1 MAKGIDPKFVH
12 YGIRKDD
19 LAMIEAICEAE
30 GVDFDWLS
38 EDILKAYHAKKVDVI
53 EMSDNETEDIIRN
66 AIQKNTSINTIM
78 LIQRIKISNYKTYL
92 SLDLDLTVDDDR
104 PIILIG
110 GANGGGKTTLFEAI
124 SGALYGLKI
133 ENKEHFMEL
142 LNQGALNTAKPEIS
156 LQITFV
162 GKVLGQQQKY
172 ILKRVYQLNPQG
184 KPLESVS
191 LNMNGNMYVYGTM
204 TAPKDR
210 VKAEQEINKIIK
222 ANLPQE
228 LSQYFLFDAMQSS
241 ELLKKNVFAQTIR
254 DNFENVLG
262 FKKYLQLKRAAEKL
276 QQEWA
281 QQRLEAEKE
290 AQEYNE
296 LCAQKD
302 KLTADLNTC
311 IAEQDTKYKY
321 LASVE
326 VEYKRAKDGAQ
337 EASAL
342 NKKIQ
347 ELASKID
354 DIVKRAATYAEDLKA
369 FVDNI
374 EIDLFLPKLAS
385 NLAQEINNILH
396 IKEQLQKEN
405 TGAYPLETLKDV
417 TNKIITYLKD
427 LSLCS
432 ESVDEEQV
440 VSHIVA
446 IQNSTNKEDPF
457 GYLDE
462 AEVTA
467 LSNLVKRT
475 GSNQFIALDRQRQ
488 ELEIQLSTLDNLR
501 SQKQTLEQT
510 QAGGNEYLI
519 QNYEAAQKQI
529 EKLKGQE
536 ATLKADIQRL
546 EKRIHQFDVQIQ
558 QEPDIKFDTLVKLK
572 PLFEKIADSL
582 LKKKKA
588 QIESEMQQQ
597 LNKLLVSYKGHVA
610 KVELSDSI
618 EQFNIKLYHTAGN
631 EISLNQL
638 NAASKQIF
646 IQVLLK
652 VLRNLGD
659 YNPPVMI
666 DTVMGVLDNES
677 RDALMEEYFPQLAEQ
692 TILLCTTSEIRTDSD
707 YIKLEPFISK
717 TYTLHRNVEA
727 QNTTVEDGYFGLTL
741 NQ

>member
-1 MAKGIDPKFVH
+1 
-12 YGIRKDD
+12 
-19 LAMIEAICEAE
+19 
-30 GVDFDWLS
+30 
-38 EDILKAYHAKKVDVI
+38 
-53 EMSDNETEDIIRN
+53 
-66 AIQKNTSINTIM
+66 M

-666 DTVMGVLDNES
+666 DSVMGVLDNES

>member
-1 MAKGIDPKFVH
+1 
-12 YGIRKDD
+12 
-19 LAMIEAICEAE
+19 
-30 GVDFDWLS
+30 
-38 EDILKAYHAKKVDVI
+38 
-53 EMSDNETEDIIRN
+53 
-66 AIQKNTSINTIM
+66 M
-78 LIQRIKISNYKTYL
+78 LIQKIKISNFKTYL

-110 GANGGGKTTLFEAI
+110 GSNGGGKTTLFEAI

-142 LNQGALNTAKPEIS
+142 LNQGAVNRVKPEIS

-172 ILKRVYQLNPQG
+172 ILKRIYQLNPQG
-184 KPLESVS
+184 RPLESVS

-204 TAPKDR
+204 TAPKER
-210 VKAEQEINKIIK
+210 VRAEQEISKIIK

-241 ELLKKNVFAQTIR
+241 ELLKKNVFQQTIR

-281 QQRLEAEKE
+281 EQRLEAEKE
-290 AQEYNE
+290 AKEYNSLCNQKEQLISE
-296 LCAQKD
+296 LNAN
-302 KLTADLNTC
+302 L
-311 IAEQDTKYKY
+311 AEQDRLYKY
-321 LASVE
+321 MSSVE
-326 VEYKRAKDGAQ
+326 DEYQQAKDGAQ
-337 EASAL
+337 QAANLS
-342 NKKIQ
+342 KRIQDVDGKIRAIT
-347 ELASKID
+347 EE
-354 DIVKRAATYAEDLKA
+354 AATYAENLKA
-369 FVDNI
+369 FIDNI
-374 EIDLFLPKLAS
+374 EINVFLPQLAS
-385 NLAQEINNILH
+385 NLSQEINNILRV
-396 IKEQLQKEN
+396 KEQLQKQS
-405 TGAYPLETLKDV
+405 TGAYPIETLREV
-417 TNKIITYLKD
+417 TAKIIDYLKE

-432 ESVDEEQV
+432 QAVDEENV

-446 IQNSTNKEDPF
+446 MQNTTNVTDPYD
-457 GYLDE
+457 YLNTT
-462 AEVTA
+462 EVDV
-467 LSNLVKRT
+467 LRELPKKGN
-475 GSNQFIALDRQRQ
+475 GNQFVSIDRKRQ
-488 ELEIQLSTLDNLR
+488 DMEIKLANLDNLR
-501 SQKQTLEQT
+501 TEKRTLEQT
-510 QAGGNEYLI
+510 QAGGNGLLI
-519 QNYEAAQKQI
+519 ANYEDAKRSVD
-529 EKLKGQE
+529 KLKTQE
-536 ATLKADIQRL
+536 DNLKNDIQRL
-546 EKRIHQFDVQIQ
+546 EKRIHQYDVQIQ
-558 QEPDIKFDTLVKLK
+558 QEPDVKFDTLVKLRPFFDK
-572 PLFEKIADSL
+572 VADNL

-588 QIESEMQQQ
+588 QIETEMQSQ
-597 LNKLLVSYKGHVA
+597 LNRLLVSYKGHVGR
-610 KVELSDSI
+610 VELSDSM
-618 EQFNIKLYHTAGN
+618 ENFNIKLYHSAGN

-717 TYTLHRNVEA
+717 TYTLHRNVEE
-727 QNTTVEDGYFGLTL
+727 QNTTIDEGYFGISL

>member
-1 MAKGIDPKFVH
+1 
-12 YGIRKDD
+12 
-19 LAMIEAICEAE
+19 
-30 GVDFDWLS
+30 
-38 EDILKAYHAKKVDVI
+38 
-53 EMSDNETEDIIRN
+53 
-66 AIQKNTSINTIM
+66 M
-78 LIQRIKISNYKTYL
+78 LIQRIRISNYKTYL

-519 QNYEAAQKQI
+519 QNYEATQKQI

-588 QIESEMQQQ
+588 QIENEMQQQ

>member
-1 MAKGIDPKFVH
+1 
-12 YGIRKDD
+12 
-19 LAMIEAICEAE
+19 
-30 GVDFDWLS
+30 
-38 EDILKAYHAKKVDVI
+38 
-53 EMSDNETEDIIRN
+53 
-66 AIQKNTSINTIM
+66 M

-92 SLDLDLTVDDDR
+92 SLDLDLKVDDDR

-666 DTVMGVLDNES
+666 DTVMGVLDNAS

>member
-1 MAKGIDPKFVH
+1 
-12 YGIRKDD
+12 
-19 LAMIEAICEAE
+19 
-30 GVDFDWLS
+30 
-38 EDILKAYHAKKVDVI
+38 
-53 EMSDNETEDIIRN
+53 
-66 AIQKNTSINTIM
+66 M

-347 ELASKID
+347 ELAGKID

-457 GYLDE
+457 GFLDE
-462 AEVTA
+462 AEVAA

-529 EKLKGQE
+529 EKLKAQE
-536 ATLKADIQRL
+536 VTLKADIQRL

>member
-1 MAKGIDPKFVH
+1 
-12 YGIRKDD
+12 
-19 LAMIEAICEAE
+19 
-30 GVDFDWLS
+30 
-38 EDILKAYHAKKVDVI
+38 
-53 EMSDNETEDIIRN
+53 
-66 AIQKNTSINTIM
+66 M

-281 QQRLEAEKE
+281 RQRLEAEKE

-374 EIDLFLPKLAS
+374 EIDLFLPKFAS

-510 QAGGNEYLI
+510 PAGVNEYLI

-529 EKLKGQE
+529 DKLKGQE

-610 KVELSDSI
+610 RVELSDSI

>member
-1 MAKGIDPKFVH
+1 
-12 YGIRKDD
+12 
-19 LAMIEAICEAE
+19 
-30 GVDFDWLS
+30 
-38 EDILKAYHAKKVDVI
+38 
-53 EMSDNETEDIIRN
+53 
-66 AIQKNTSINTIM
+66 M

-254 DNFENVLG
+254 DSFENVLG

-347 ELASKID
+347 ELTSKID

>member
-1 MAKGIDPKFVH
+1 M
-12 YGIRKDD
+12 
-19 LAMIEAICEAE
+19 
-30 GVDFDWLS
+30 
-38 EDILKAYHAKKVDVI
+38 
-53 EMSDNETEDIIRN
+53 
-66 AIQKNTSINTIM
+66 
-78 LIQRIKISNYKTYL
+78 
-92 SLDLDLTVDDDR
+92 
-104 PIILIG
+104 
-110 GANGGGKTTLFEAI
+110 
-124 SGALYGLKI
+124 
-133 ENKEHFMEL
+133 
-142 LNQGALNTAKPEIS
+142 
-156 LQITFV
+156 
-162 GKVLGQQQKY
+162 
-172 ILKRVYQLNPQG
+172 
-184 KPLESVS
+184 ESVS

-281 QQRLEAEKE
+281 RQRLEAEKE

-374 EIDLFLPKLAS
+374 EIDLFLPKFAS

-610 KVELSDSI
+610 RVELSDSI

>member
-1 MAKGIDPKFVH
+1 
-12 YGIRKDD
+12 
-19 LAMIEAICEAE
+19 
-30 GVDFDWLS
+30 
-38 EDILKAYHAKKVDVI
+38 
-53 EMSDNETEDIIRN
+53 
-66 AIQKNTSINTIM
+66 M

-326 VEYKRAKDGAQ
+326 EEYKRAKDGAQ

-405 TGAYPLETLKDV
+405 TGAYPLETSKDV

>member
-1 MAKGIDPKFVH
+1 
-12 YGIRKDD
+12 
-19 LAMIEAICEAE
+19 
-30 GVDFDWLS
+30 
-38 EDILKAYHAKKVDVI
+38 
-53 EMSDNETEDIIRN
+53 
-66 AIQKNTSINTIM
+66 M

-396 IKEQLQKEN
+396 IKELLQKEN

-488 ELEIQLSTLDNLR
+488 ELEFQLSTLDNLR

>member
-1 MAKGIDPKFVH
+1 
-12 YGIRKDD
+12 
-19 LAMIEAICEAE
+19 
-30 GVDFDWLS
+30 
-38 EDILKAYHAKKVDVI
+38 
-53 EMSDNETEDIIRN
+53 
-66 AIQKNTSINTIM
+66 M

-191 LNMNGNMYVYGTM
+191 LNMNRNMYVYGTM

-222 ANLPQE
+222 ANLTQE

-347 ELASKID
+347 ELTSKID

-374 EIDLFLPKLAS
+374 EIDLFLPKLAA

-405 TGAYPLETLKDV
+405 TGAYPLKTLKDV

-457 GYLDE
+457 GYLDG

-529 EKLKGQE
+529 EKLKSQE

-727 QNTTVEDGYFGLTL
+727 QNTTVENGYFGLTL

>member
-1 MAKGIDPKFVH
+1 
-12 YGIRKDD
+12 
-19 LAMIEAICEAE
+19 
-30 GVDFDWLS
+30 
-38 EDILKAYHAKKVDVI
+38 
-53 EMSDNETEDIIRN
+53 
-66 AIQKNTSINTIM
+66 M
-78 LIQRIKISNYKTYL
+78 LIQRIKISNFKTYL
-92 SLDLDLTVDDDR
+92 SLDLNLTVDDDR

-110 GANGGGKTTLFEAI
+110 GSNGGGKTTLFEAI

-142 LNQGALNTAKPEIS
+142 LNQGAVNRVKPEIS

-172 ILKRVYQLNPQG
+172 ILKRIYQLNPQG
-184 KPLESVS
+184 RPLESVS

-204 TAPKDR
+204 TAPKER
-210 VKAEQEINKIIK
+210 ARAEQEISKIIK

-241 ELLKKNVFAQTIR
+241 ELLKKNVFQQTIR

-281 QQRLEAEKE
+281 EQRLEAEKE
-290 AQEYNE
+290 AKEYNSLCNQKEQLISE
-296 LCAQKD
+296 LNAN
-302 KLTADLNTC
+302 L
-311 IAEQDTKYKY
+311 AEQDRLYKY
-321 LASVE
+321 MSSVE
-326 VEYKRAKDGAQ
+326 DEYQQAKDGAQ
-337 EASAL
+337 QAANLS
-342 NKKIQ
+342 KRIQDVDGKIRAIT
-347 ELASKID
+347 EE
-354 DIVKRAATYAEDLKA
+354 AATYAENLKA
-369 FVDNI
+369 FIDNI
-374 EIDLFLPKLAS
+374 EINVFLPQLAS
-385 NLAQEINNILH
+385 NLSQEINNILRV
-396 IKEQLQKEN
+396 KEQLQKQS
-405 TGAYPLETLKDV
+405 TGAYPIETLREV
-417 TNKIITYLKD
+417 TAKIIDYLKE

-432 ESVDEEQV
+432 QAVDEENV

-446 IQNSTNKEDPF
+446 MQNTTNVTDPYD
-457 GYLDE
+457 YLNTT
-462 AEVTA
+462 EVDV
-467 LSNLVKRT
+467 LRELPKKGN
-475 GSNQFIALDRQRQ
+475 GNQFVSIDRKRQ
-488 ELEIQLSTLDNLR
+488 DMEIKLANLDNLR
-501 SQKQTLEQT
+501 TEKRTLEQT
-510 QAGGNEYLI
+510 QAGGNNMLI
-519 QNYEAAQKQI
+519 ANYEESKRTL
-529 EKLKGQE
+529 EKLKTQE
-536 ATLKADIQRL
+536 DNLKNDIQRL
-546 EKRIHQFDVQIQ
+546 EKRIHQYDVQIQ
-558 QEPDIKFDTLVKLK
+558 QEPDVKFDTLVKLRPFFDK
-572 PLFEKIADSL
+572 VADNL

-588 QIESEMQQQ
+588 QIETEMQSQ
-597 LNKLLVSYKGHVA
+597 LNRLLVSYKGHVGR
-610 KVELSDSI
+610 VELSDSM
-618 EQFNIKLYHTAGN
+618 ENFNIKLYHSAGN

-717 TYTLHRNVEA
+717 TYTLHRNVEE
-727 QNTTVEDGYFGLTL
+727 QNTTIDEGYFGISL

>member
-1 MAKGIDPKFVH
+1 
-12 YGIRKDD
+12 
-19 LAMIEAICEAE
+19 
-30 GVDFDWLS
+30 
-38 EDILKAYHAKKVDVI
+38 
-53 EMSDNETEDIIRN
+53 
-66 AIQKNTSINTIM
+66 M

-347 ELASKID
+347 ELAGKID

-374 EIDLFLPKLAS
+374 EIDLFLPKLAA

-610 KVELSDSI
+610 RVELSDSI

>member
-1 MAKGIDPKFVH
+1 
-12 YGIRKDD
+12 
-19 LAMIEAICEAE
+19 
-30 GVDFDWLS
+30 
-38 EDILKAYHAKKVDVI
+38 
-53 EMSDNETEDIIRN
+53 
-66 AIQKNTSINTIM
+66 M

-707 YIKLEPFISK
+707 YIKLEPFISQ

>member
-1 MAKGIDPKFVH
+1 M
-12 YGIRKDD
+12 
-19 LAMIEAICEAE
+19 
-30 GVDFDWLS
+30 
-38 EDILKAYHAKKVDVI
+38 
-53 EMSDNETEDIIRN
+53 
-66 AIQKNTSINTIM
+66 
-78 LIQRIKISNYKTYL
+78 
-92 SLDLDLTVDDDR
+92 TVDDDR

-302 KLTADLNTC
+302 KLTANLNTC

-374 EIDLFLPKLAS
+374 EIDLFLPKLVA

-519 QNYEAAQKQI
+519 QNYEATQKQI
-529 EKLKGQE
+529 EKQKGQE

-588 QIESEMQQQ
+588 QIENEMQQQ

>member
-1 MAKGIDPKFVH
+1 
-12 YGIRKDD
+12 
-19 LAMIEAICEAE
+19 
-30 GVDFDWLS
+30 
-38 EDILKAYHAKKVDVI
+38 
-53 EMSDNETEDIIRN
+53 
-66 AIQKNTSINTIM
+66 M

-347 ELASKID
+347 ELTSKID

-457 GYLDE
+457 SYLDE

-488 ELEIQLSTLDNLR
+488 ELEFQLSTLDNLR

-529 EKLKGQE
+529 EKLKNQE
-536 ATLKADIQRL
+536 AILKADIQRL

-582 LKKKKA
+582 LRKKKA

-597 LNKLLVSYKGHVA
+597 LNKLLVSYKDHVA

>member
-1 MAKGIDPKFVH
+1 
-12 YGIRKDD
+12 
-19 LAMIEAICEAE
+19 
-30 GVDFDWLS
+30 
-38 EDILKAYHAKKVDVI
+38 
-53 EMSDNETEDIIRN
+53 
-66 AIQKNTSINTIM
+66 M

-354 DIVKRAATYAEDLKA
+354 NIVKRAATYAEDLKA

-529 EKLKGQE
+529 EKLKSQE